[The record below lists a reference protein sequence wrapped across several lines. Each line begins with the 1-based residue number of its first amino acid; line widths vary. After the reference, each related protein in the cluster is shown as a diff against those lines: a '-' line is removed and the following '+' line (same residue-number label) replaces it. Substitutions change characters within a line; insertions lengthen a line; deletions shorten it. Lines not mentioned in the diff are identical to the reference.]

1 MKKFKRIIINAIS
14 FVIAILL
21 LISPLDV
28 LAGTANTTNVIESF
42 NKYVAGDSV
51 FYLSHA
57 DMFKLM
63 MKTIIRKLQIDLKKI
78 NTINPLITSINLQYQ
93 NHLIAYWVI

>member
-28 LAGTANTTNVIESF
+28 LAGTANTTNVIESS
-42 NKYVAGDSV
+42 NKYVAGTVYSI
-51 FYLSHA
+51 YLMQICSSWWW
-57 DMFKLM
+57 KLLAGNC
-63 MKTIIRKLQIDLKKI
+63 K
-78 NTINPLITSINLQYQ
+78 
-93 NHLIAYWVI
+93 